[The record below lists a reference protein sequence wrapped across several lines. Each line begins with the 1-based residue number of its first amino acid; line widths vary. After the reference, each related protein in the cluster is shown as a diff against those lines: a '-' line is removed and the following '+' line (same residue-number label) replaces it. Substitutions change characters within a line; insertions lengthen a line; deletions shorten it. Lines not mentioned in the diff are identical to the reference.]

1 MDPEVHERRR
11 RIWRLLVED
20 DLALGEIIETVADD
34 FDTAPETIEED
45 LETIDD
51 WLPELDLLREVPGIA
66 LLAEVRQNRQRLHQM
81 AEQAHEQDD
90 LTQERKIRSEINRS
104 LNIERQLSNSDLK
117 ITRTPPSELE
127 DILDEKW

>member
-104 LNIERQLSNSDLK
+104 LNIERQLSNSDLT
-117 ITRTPPSELE
+117 ITRTPSPGIEEILE
-127 DILDEKW
+127 DK

>member
-104 LNIERQLSNSDLK
+104 LNIERQLSNSDLT
-117 ITRTPPSELE
+117 ITRTPSPGVEEMLE
-127 DILDEKW
+127 DIQ

>member
-51 WLPELDLLREVPGIA
+51 WLPELDLLREVPGVA

-117 ITRTPPSELE
+117 ITRTPSPEFEEL
-127 DILDEKW
+127 LDQGW

>member
-1 MDPEVHERRR
+1 MDPEVHKRRR
-11 RIWRLLVED
+11 QIWRLLVED

-104 LNIERQLSNSDLK
+104 LNIERQLSNSDLT
-117 ITRTPPSELE
+117 ITRTPSPGVEEMLE
-127 DILDEKW
+127 DIQ